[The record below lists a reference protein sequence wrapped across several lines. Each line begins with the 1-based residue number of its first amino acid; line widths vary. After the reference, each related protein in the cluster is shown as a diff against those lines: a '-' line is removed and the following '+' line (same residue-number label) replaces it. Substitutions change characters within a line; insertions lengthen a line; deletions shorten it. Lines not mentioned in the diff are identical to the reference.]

1 MIEKRGM
8 PQKTLDEIL
17 YHALRSIY
25 LFERE
30 EIERFGLTYQQMFL
44 IKLLKRRMPLRVS
57 DAARELRVPNF
68 AASRVVAQL
77 ASRGLVVKARD
88 ASDRRTVFLRLT
100 ASGEEMVRAIESH
113 VTELIGASLAG
124 YSTRDAEV
132 MLQAITDLDYLLGL
146 REKREVSLS
155 GTQTD

>member
-44 IKLLKRRMPLRVS
+44 MKLLKRRMPLRVS

-77 ASRGLVVKARD
+77 ASRGLVIKARD
-88 ASDRRTVFLRLT
+88 AADRRAVFLRLT

-124 YSTRDAEV
+124 YSRRDAAV
-132 MLQAITDLDYLLGL
+132 ILKAITELDYLLGL
-146 REKREVSLS
+146 RKEREVSLS
-155 GTQTD
+155 GTRSD